1 MSGKKVQFLRCNLE
15 NGQKRIMW
23 TPGSGSAEKP
33 FIGEFRIAK
42 AATTL
47 GEQAEEALREWY
59 AAFGKSVPQDEVE
72 ICRRIDAVESKE
84 FERLCAA
91 NKPKPVYG
99 TPEFWK
105 DYHARKKAGLVK
117 PSKKGATG
125 KQRS

>member
-1 MSGKKVQFLRCNLE
+1 MSDKKVQFLRCNLE
-15 NGQKRIMW
+15 NGQKFIRW
-23 TPGSGSAEKP
+23 TPNLEPQTP
-33 FIGEFRIAK
+33 FAAEFRFTR
-42 AATTL
+42 ATTL

-59 AAFGKSVPQDEVE
+59 AASGKSVPQDEVE
-72 ICRRIDAVESKE
+72 ICRGIDAVESKE
-84 FERLCAA
+84 FERLCTA

-117 PSKKGATG
+117 PSKKGAIG